1 MFYLGLA
8 YSVGDGLE
16 MNEDYAIRW
25 IRAAA
30 ERELTM
36 AQLTLGMKLA
46 LGDGVL
52 KNLELAVQWLRRAT
66 LNGSA
71 EAALQLRRY
80 ENILLRLDGN
90 SDSFSDQE
98 PINKI
103 ASKAINSTLNV
114 DNRGKFAKSEEFPL
128 QEDLKPSEINNF
140 APMNEPDSVEVAK
153 QFIATG
159 EDERAGLNLLEEAAQ
174 SGESEAM
181 NELGLLAYK
190 NQDYKKAMDWFI
202 KAAEFN
208 QSESLRYIGILY
220 FLGQGVEIDYKIAE
234 GWLEKAVKSGD
245 IEASRYLRIVKQFR

>member
-1 MFYLGLA
+1 MC
-8 YSVGDGLE
+8 
-16 MNEDYAIRW
+16 IR
-25 IRAAA
+25 
-30 ERELTM
+30 
-36 AQLTLGMKLA
+36 
-46 LGDGVL
+46 
-52 KNLELAVQWLRRAT
+52 
-66 LNGSA
+66 
-71 EAALQLRRY
+71 
-80 ENILLRLDGN
+80 
-90 SDSFSDQE
+90 DS
-98 PINKI
+98 NKI

-128 QEDLKPSEINNF
+128 QEDLKQSEINNF
-140 APMNEPDSVEVAK
+140 VPMNEPDSVEVAK